1 MRMIFPCRRE
11 ARLFGGE
18 GEGLAAFLNHFTH
31 FAHAFGALGGAL
43 VADED
48 IARTYGAGL
57 DGGGDIPFA
66 QTVAVTDVQGE
77 TRPDTENGSL

>member
-1 MRMIFPCRRE
+1 MRMIFPRKRERR
-11 ARLFGGE
+11 LLGGE

-48 IARTYGAGL
+48 VARTHGARL
-57 DGGGDIPFA
+57 DGRGDVPFA
-66 QTVAVTDVQGE
+66 KTVAVTDVQGE
-77 TRPDTENGSL
+77 AT